1 MLLQKSKIS
10 GFADEIHKELDVQ
23 IQILQKLG
31 QKYIEFRSA
40 DGLGVADYS
49 IEQIREVKRKLDASG
64 IKVSAL
70 GSPIG
75 KIPITNPFEPH
86 FELFKH
92 VVSLAKELD
101 TRYIRMFSFFIPSD
115 ENADQYQGEVFKRMR
130 QMVEYAKEQ
139 DVVLLHENEKEIYGD
154 SKDRCRNLM
163 EEFYCENFK
172 CIFDF
177 ANFIQCG
184 EDTLKAYEMLKSY
197 ITYVHVKDAKQ
208 SDGEV
213 VLPGHGDGNLSKIFA
228 ALEKEG
234 YQGFLSLEPHLVDFS
249 QLKNLENAVVK
260 KKMSDGATAYEMA
273 YKELIKLLS

>member
-1 MLLQKSKIS
+1 MLLHKSKIS

-23 IQILQKLG
+23 IQTLQKLG
-31 QKYIEFRSA
+31 QNYMEFRSA

-75 KIPITNPFEPH
+75 KIPITKPFEPH
-86 FELFKH
+86 FELLKH

-101 TRYIRMFSFFIPSD
+101 TRYIRMFSFFIPSG
-115 ENADQYQGEVFKRMR
+115 ENADQYQGEVYKRMR
-130 QMVEYAKEQ
+130 QMVDYAKEQ
-139 DVVLLHENEKEIYGD
+139 DVVLLHENEKDIYGD
-154 SKDRCRNLM
+154 SKERCRNLM
-163 EEFYCENFK
+163 EEFYGENFK

-184 EDTLKAYEMLKSY
+184 EDTLKAYELLKPY

-228 ALEKEG
+228 SLEKEG
-234 YQGFLSLEPHLVDFS
+234 YQGFLSLEPHLVDFA
-249 QLKNLENAVVK
+249 QLKNLENSVVK

-273 YKELIKLLS
+273 YKELKKLLS

>member
-31 QKYIEFRSA
+31 QKYMEFRSA

-184 EDTLKAYEMLKSY
+184 EDTLKAYEMLKPY
-197 ITYVHVKDAKQ
+197 ISYVHVKDAKQ

>member
-31 QKYIEFRSA
+31 QKYMEFRSA